1 MALVKVIEYSVTYF
15 IFFEGL
21 KQSHAPAVARKVLL
35 SITSW
40 HPQNNLDNVLHPS
53 QIQDQMLKLVAPQ
66 PSRTRTG
73 QETSKVPV
81 ASPPVEFP
89 RQRKP
94 PPGGPAASPETAVH
108 PANHG
113 KDHGVPVAVPSK
125 GIHHHSMPVNKTHGK
140 THGPPVV
147 APAKRKHPHSP
158 ANNTYVEGP
167 AVSPSKSPIIH
178 RKRHGIPVAAPPKE
192 HSSHSPPA
200 NRRHH
205 KGTHLLK
212 TQMKIMR
219 SSHKIDV

>member
-1 MALVKVIEYSVTYF
+1 LGGCALLAAALVVSVLA
-15 IFFEGL
+15 IRGGGGL

-125 GIHHHSMPVNKTHGK
+125 GIHHHSMPVNKTQGK

-158 ANNTYVEGP
+158 ANNTTCCFSLK
-167 AVSPSKSPIIH
+167 VSHYP
-178 RKRHGIPVAAPPKE
+178 
-192 HSSHSPPA
+192 
-200 NRRHH
+200 
-205 KGTHLLK
+205 
-212 TQMKIMR
+212 
-219 SSHKIDV
+219 